1 MKFKF
6 VPVCE
11 IIPPYMMQNIALN
24 GTPTQRNSALSS
36 MIVSAEMRSQ
46 RQARSEFSDLVE
58 TEETAV
64 AAGKDRVVYDANEGT
79 SLPGQL
85 ERSENDPP
93 TNDTAVNEAYDGS
106 GITYD
111 LFHDMFDRDSID
123 GNGLRLI
130 STVHYQRGYDNAF
143 WNGQQ
148 MVYGDGDEDLPPG
161 DRLFNRFTSSLDV
174 IGHELAHGITQYE
187 ANLVYQNQPGALN
200 ESFSDVFG
208 SLVKQY
214 SLNQTA
220 DQADWLI
227 GADLLTDNVQGVA
240 LRSMKAPGTA
250 YDDPVLGKDPQPAH
264 MDDYKN
270 VSYDNGGVHINPGI
284 PNRAFYLVATE
295 LGGHA
300 WEKAGRIWYITL
312 RDKLQSNSDFEDA
325 ARETFNV
332 AGELYG
338 EGSPEQT
345 AVRNGWAG
353 VGLSVGEDDGGDG
366 DGGDEPQGC
375 LQSVAGLLGMRLVRD
390 K

>member
-1 MKFKF
+1 MITRITLLASLLALPFLGKAEGEPQTVSTKIKAVTVF
-6 VPVCE
+6 
-11 IIPPYMMQNIALN
+11 LN
-24 GTPTQRNSALSS
+24 GAQVTRSARASLVAGTQQIKFTGLTAQLDPGSVQVQGEGDFTILSVTSEMNYPEPTL
-36 MIVSAEMRSQ
+36 
-46 RQARSEFSDLVE
+46 
-58 TEETAV
+58 
-64 AAGKDRVVYDANEGT
+64 K
-79 SLPGQL
+79 
-85 ERSENDPP
+85 
-93 TNDTAVNEAYDGS
+93 
-106 GITYD
+106 
-111 LFHDMFDRDSID
+111 
-123 GNGLRLI
+123 
-130 STVHYQRGYDNAF
+130 
-143 WNGQQ
+143 
-148 MVYGDGDEDLPPG
+148 DLPITEIV
-161 DRLFNRFTSSLDV
+161 RLQTERLKVSDQ
-174 IGHELAHGITQYE
+174 LALEE
-187 ANLVYQNQPGALN
+187 ALLQALN

-270 VSYDNGGVHINPGI
+270 VSYDNGGVHINSGI